1 MLPRASLSWHV
12 TLPTID
18 TLMEGRKTNE
28 TAPETVLDSLGT
40 DELQEV
46 NVDALKWRFFEMGIR
61 VGIALQMLFMCLILI
76 LSANE
81 AIDELSNLYYPLFRG
96 VFLLSFFGVEFAL
109 MLFAW
114 KRTGIDY
121 GSIFDV
127 SPHKTNYHAVVR
139 AASTLMSLNFVCF
152 VAYWLTLTLHVDHRI
167 AFLKDLWP
175 LGALL
180 GSLLLLCSPYDWMP
194 EWQDAS
200 QRWALARTMRKAL
213 SAPFAA
219 PSLAASFVADVFTS
233 MPKCFS
239 DLTFAACIYATGE
252 AFQVGE
258 WQHSTRTFERSLVVC
273 TSTDPTYKIINAM
286 LSLLPFCIRWL
297 QCARQVVRTAV

>member
-1 MLPRASLSWHV
+1 MTSCFVPQVFLMLV
-12 TLPTID
+12 TF
-18 TLMEGRKTNE
+18 
-28 TAPETVLDSLGT
+28 TAMPVSTTHSIVGGTVG
-40 DELQEV
+40 
-46 NVDALKWRFFEMGIR
+46 AAA
-61 VGIALQMLFMCLILI
+61 VGVGFNCLNWDWESGG
-76 LSANE
+76 LSAII
-81 AIDELSNLYYPLFRG
+81 ASWVISPVFSG
-96 VFLLSFFGVEFAL
+96 VIGV
-109 MLFAW
+109 
-114 KRTGIDY
+114 
-121 GSIFDV
+121 
-127 SPHKTNYHAVVR
+127 
-139 AASTLMSLNFVCF
+139 

-167 AFLKDLWP
+167 VFLKDLWP

-219 PSLAASFVADVFTS
+219 PSLAVSFVADVFTS

-239 DLTFAACIYATGE
+239 DLSFAACIYATGE